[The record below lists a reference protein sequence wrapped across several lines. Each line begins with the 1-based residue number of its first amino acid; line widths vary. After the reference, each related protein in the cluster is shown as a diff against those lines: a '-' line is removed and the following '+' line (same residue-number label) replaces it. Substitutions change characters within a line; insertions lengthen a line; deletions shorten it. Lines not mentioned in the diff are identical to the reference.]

1 MQTGERQAACM
12 RVRYLQAVLKQDV
25 TFFDTDAVRTGDVM
39 SVISS
44 DTLLV
49 QDAVS
54 EKVMSFT
61 GCLLKYN

>member
-1 MQTGERQAACM
+1 M
-12 RVRYLQAVLKQDV
+12 QAVLKQDV
-25 TFFDTDAVRTGDVM
+25 IFFDTDVVCTGDFM

-61 GCLLKYN
+61 GCLLKCN